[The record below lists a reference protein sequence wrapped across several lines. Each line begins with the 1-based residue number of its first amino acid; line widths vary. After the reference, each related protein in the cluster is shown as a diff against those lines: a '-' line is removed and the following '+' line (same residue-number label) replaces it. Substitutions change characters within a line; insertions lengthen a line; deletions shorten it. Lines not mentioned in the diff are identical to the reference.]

1 MLKLFVH
8 KILILGLLFIAPNL
22 AHADQT
28 TWQLDKTHT
37 TVGFM
42 VKHMGITRVRGT
54 FGKFDATIRAHKDTA
69 LLSAL
74 SATVMVESIDT
85 GLPKRDQHLQKKD
98 FFSSQDYPKAKFEL
112 KTINFKQAKFKAV
125 VDVTIRS
132 IRKSIVFEGEL
143 LGIRNKNFDNS
154 PGKRAGYTL
163 KGVIN
168 RQDFGL
174 SFNKLAEGV
183 SVVSDEVTIEIDF
196 EMTRKI

>member
-1 MLKLFVH
+1 MRNLIPTV
-8 KILILGLLFIAPNL
+8 LILGLLALSPSFAQ
-22 AHADQT
+22 AEQT

-42 VKHMGITRVRGT
+42 VRHMGITRVRGT
-54 FGKFDATIRAHKDTA
+54 FGKFDATLTADRDTA

-74 SATVMVESIDT
+74 SASVVVESIDT
-85 GLPKRDQHLQKKD
+85 GLPKRDSHLQKKD
-98 FFSSQDYPKAKFEL
+98 FFSSGDYPTAKFEL
-112 KTINFKQAKFKAV
+112 KKIKFNQSKFKAT

-132 IRKSIVFEGEL
+132 IRKAIEFEGEL

-163 KGVIN
+163 KGIIN

-196 EMTRKI
+196 EMTRKL